1 MFELDD
7 IQEPVCVVAI
17 DKGTGYVVTCTS
29 CDDKDANKY
38 AKYYRSHGY
47 RSQILTY
54 EVFDQ
59 WLKREANERRKN
71 NAEVTEMANKVV

>member
-1 MFELDD
+1 MDELDN

-17 DKGTGYVVTCTS
+17 DKGTGYVITCTS
-29 CDDKDANKY
+29 CDGKDANKY

-59 WLKREANERRKN
+59 WLEHESKERNLNIRLEGN
-71 NAEVTEMANKVV
+71 S